1 MAAGYRVGGGEG
13 RACFQA
19 AAGTIQDVVADGPAL
34 HSRGHLVLRGLE
46 FWFRQQIC
54 AHTHHWPDTDQTE
67 NFYEISASFTRAAY
81 LTESYSQL

>member
-1 MAAGYRVGGGEG
+1 MQVVGGGRASARWVLFAAGVCKMAAGYRVGGEG

-46 FWFRQQIC
+46 FWFR
-54 AHTHHWPDTDQTE
+54 
-67 NFYEISASFTRAAY
+67 
-81 LTESYSQL
+81 